1 MTSDAATTPRYSVL
15 GLVAILL
22 WSTTIAFSRSLTE
35 QLGTLTAAFWIYSL
49 AGLVGMVAAVWQA
62 GDGSRNVL
70 SKMLRLPRLYLLGCG
85 ALFVIYIAAL
95 YLAVGS
101 ASNRT
106 QVIAVGLLN
115 YLWPGLSLV
124 FSVPILKRKASPWLA
139 AGVLLALAGVWLAT
153 AGGSGSTLQA
163 FISEG
168 SLVPYS
174 LALLAAASW
183 GLYSNLS
190 RRWGGDEE
198 GGAVPLFLLASGLVL
213 GLLRLVTPETTTWS
227 TRALLE
233 LSYMALLPG
242 MLAYVLWDVAV
253 RKGNLILV
261 ASLSY
266 LTPLLSTLFSILVLG
281 VQSGPGLWFG
291 ALLVVAGALIC
302 KQSITA

>member
-1 MTSDAATTPRYSVL
+1 MITSAVLTTPRYSIF

-22 WSTTIAFSRSLTE
+22 WSTTIAFSRTLTE

-49 AGLVGMVAAVWQA
+49 AGVFGLAVTALQPGQSVG
-62 GDGSRNVL
+62 
-70 SKMLRLPRLYLLGCG
+70 KMLRLPRLYLWGCG

-124 FSVPILKRKASPWLA
+124 FSIPILKRKASPWLI
-139 AGVLLALAGVWLAT
+139 AGIALALAGVWLASSD
-153 AGGSGSTLQA
+153 GSNSSLQS

-168 SLVPYS
+168 SLPPYG
-174 LALLAAASW
+174 LALLAAVSW

-190 RRWGGDEE
+190 RRWGGEDE
-198 GGAVPLFLLASGLVL
+198 GGAVPLFLLASGLLLGVL
-213 GLLRLVTPETTTWS
+213 RMASPETTTWS
-227 TRALLE
+227 ARSLLE

-253 RKGNLILV
+253 RKGNLVLV

-266 LTPLLSTLFSILVLG
+266 LTPLLSTMFSIVVLG
-281 VQSGPGLWFG
+281 VKAGPSLWAG
-291 ALLVVAGALIC
+291 ALLVVVGALIC
-302 KQSITA
+302 KKSITA